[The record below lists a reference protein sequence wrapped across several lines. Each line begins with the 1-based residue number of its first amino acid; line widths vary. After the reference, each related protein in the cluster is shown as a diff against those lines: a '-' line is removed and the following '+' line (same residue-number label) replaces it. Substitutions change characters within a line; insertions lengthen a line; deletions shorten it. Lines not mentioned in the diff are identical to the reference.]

1 MYMHLKH
8 KHLRLDQGKIDRA
21 RKLLRVKT
29 EQEAI
34 DHALDLLLAEE
45 PIIRTHKQVKAV
57 GGFEKPY

>member
-1 MYMHLKH
+1 MYMALKN

-34 DHALDLLLAEE
+34 DHALDVLLGEE
-45 PIIRTHKQVKAV
+45 PIIRAHQQIKMV
-57 GGFEKPY
+57 GGFNKPY